1 MGVTYR
7 EVAERA
13 REVALHARREAME
26 MDLRRAALARSA
38 LVWWQGEA
46 ADSYSRRVQER
57 VNALARLSV
66 ALMDLARTADRLAEG
81 ATARAEA
88 EAAAAWVSGGAP

>member
-13 REVALHARREAME
+13 REVALHARREALE

-46 ADSYSRRVQER
+46 AESYARRVQER
-57 VNALARLSV
+57 VNALAGLSA
-66 ALMDLARTADRLAEG
+66 ALGDLARAADQLAER
-81 ATARAEA
+81 ATVRA
-88 EAAAAWVSGGAP
+88 EAAAAASVSGSAQ

>member
-7 EVAERA
+7 EVAARA
-13 REVALHARREAME
+13 REVALQARREADE

-46 ADSYSRRVQER
+46 ADLYARRVQER
-57 VNALARLSV
+57 VTALAGLAV
-66 ALMDLARTADRLAEG
+66 ALMDLARTADRLAEA

-88 EAAAAWVSGGAP
+88 EAAAWVSGGAP

>member
-1 MGVTYR
+1 MGATYR
-7 EVAERA
+7 EVAARA
-13 REVALHARREAME
+13 REMALQARREADE

-46 ADSYSRRVQER
+46 ADSYARRVQER

-66 ALMDLARTADRLAEG
+66 ALMDLARTADRLAEV
-81 ATARAEA
+81 ATARVEA